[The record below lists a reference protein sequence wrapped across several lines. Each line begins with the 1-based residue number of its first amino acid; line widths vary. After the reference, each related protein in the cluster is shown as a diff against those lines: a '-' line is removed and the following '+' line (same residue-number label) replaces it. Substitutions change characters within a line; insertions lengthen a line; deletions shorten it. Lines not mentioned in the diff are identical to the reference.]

1 MGHAFED
8 KDNELL
14 AKSMRLRER
23 MMDNISKRADDD
35 LPVKPS
41 DLMAV
46 TNLLESVD
54 RSIFAKAKIN
64 IEDSS
69 SKNDEANREVLKQ
82 LMIDM
87 HNQRASDMNAISHSS
102 VGVIPGYQSRS
113 EIVINDGELIT
124 KSDDHNP
131 EE

>member
-8 KDNELL
+8 KDLDLL
-14 AKSMRLRER
+14 GKSMKLRER
-23 MMDNISKRADDD
+23 MMDNIAKKADGD

-54 RSIFAKAKIN
+54 RSIYAKAKIN

-69 SKNDEANREVLKQ
+69 SKNEEATREVLRG
-82 LMIDM
+82 LMVDL
-87 HNQRASDMNAISHSS
+87 HNQRALGPVANAM
-102 VGVIPGYQSRS
+102 VAQIPGYQSRTEVS
-113 EIVINDGELIT
+113 VSAGELIT
-124 KSDDHNP
+124 KSDNYSP
-131 EE
+131 ED